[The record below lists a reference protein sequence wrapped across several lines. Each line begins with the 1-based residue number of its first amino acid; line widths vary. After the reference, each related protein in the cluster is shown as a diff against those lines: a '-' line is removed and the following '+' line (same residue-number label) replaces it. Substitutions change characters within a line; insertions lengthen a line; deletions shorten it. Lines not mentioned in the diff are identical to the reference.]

1 MNASH
6 GLHEFSQLAAPEAR
20 DVAAD
25 LRARLAPIDAW
36 RPGAVALGRE
46 LTAAVLARPLSLL
59 DVQRWLGL
67 FPIDTPLGESLFR
80 LAEAL
85 PRTPDANSQRAL
97 LARLPGLS
105 MPFAQAAVRPLAQ
118 AALRVF
124 AHQFVYGETIEEALS
139 RSRRDCMA
147 DRRRRFSFDMLGEG
161 ARTAEDAERNFD
173 HYVEAVRALGRDAG
187 SAASAWRSRSGVS
200 IKLSAIHPRY
210 EAAQFAHSRGELLAR
225 LRGLCRAA
233 AAAGIGL
240 TIDAEE
246 YERLLLHLDLF
257 AGLAD
262 DADLA
267 DWPGLGIAVQTYLVC
282 APQAIEAVLA
292 LARRR
297 RARGG
302 APVAVRLVKGA
313 YWDGEVRRAQELGV
327 DAYPVHL
334 DKGLTDLSYLACARM
349 LLAHRDL
356 VYAQFATHN
365 PVSAACVL
373 ALAETNPAENGE
385 PGFEFQR
392 LHGMGESLQRALAA
406 LYPQFPI
413 RIYAPVG
420 RQQELLAYLVRRLLE
435 NGANTSFLRQAAH
448 SDEAGSLV
456 ASGMACVDAGL
467 ETMPSRLPQPREIYM
482 PERLNARGYDLA
494 DAGTLE
500 RVAREV
506 ARERRSWSAAPLII
520 GVAQNGEARRVFS
533 PAQPGVAIGT
543 VIDADPSTARRAVD
557 AAFGA
562 RERWARSA
570 VSERAACLERL
581 ADLLEQH
588 RHELM
593 ALCVWEAGKTLPD
606 ALADVREAIDF
617 CRYYA
622 VQARA
627 RFGAALAL
635 PGSAG
640 ESNVL
645 SWNGRGVFACISPWN
660 FPAAIFAGQIA
671 AALVSGNTVVAKP
684 AEQTPLVAF
693 RIAQLILEAG
703 VPGDVFQLLP
713 GPGETVAQ
721 ALIADT
727 RIAGVAFTGS
737 TATARHIQRTLAGKD
752 GPIVPFIAETGGLN
766 AMIVDSTALPEQ
778 VVDAVIASAFRSA
791 GQRCSSL
798 RMLYVQDEVAPALL
812 TMLRGAMQTLRLGDP
827 ADPATDVGPVI
838 DAAAA
843 AMLRQYIAELR
854 RRGAPIAETG
864 ALPTGNFVAPIA
876 FEVGSIAELPGERF
890 GPVLHVARF
899 AIEDL
904 ERVIDDINATGYGLT
919 LGIHTRIDARAEFIR
934 SRAAAGNVYV
944 NRNMIGAVVGA
955 QPFGGEGLSGT
966 GPKAGGPHYLQ
977 RFATE
982 RVFTV
987 NTAAAGGDIKLM
999 SAAKSTLPA

>member
-1 MNASH
+1 MNAIR
-6 GLHEFSQLAAPEAR
+6 GLHAFSERAAPEAR
-20 DVAAD
+20 AAAAD
-25 LRARLAPIDAW
+25 LRARLAPLDAW
-36 RPGAVALGRE
+36 RPSAMALARE
-46 LTAAVLARPLSLL
+46 LTATTLSRPLSLL
-59 DVQRWLGL
+59 DVQRWLGV
-67 FPIDTPLGESLFR
+67 FPIDTPLGETLFR

-85 PRTPDANSQRAL
+85 PRTPDKYNQRAL

-105 MPFAQAAVRPLAQ
+105 LPFARAAVRPLAQ
-118 AALRVF
+118 AALGAF
-124 AHQFVYGETIEEALS
+124 AHQFVYAETIASALARARRA
-139 RSRRDCMA
+139 RSAGRGRS
-147 DRRRRFSFDMLGEG
+147 FSFDMLGEG
-161 ARTAEDAERNFD
+161 ARTGADAERNLEQ
-173 HYVEAVRALGRDAG
+173 YLAAVRALGG
-187 SAASAWRSRSGVS
+187 GAASATIAWRSRSGVS

-210 EAAQFAHSRGELLAR
+210 EAAQFAHSRGELLER

-233 AAAGIGL
+233 AAAGVGL

-246 YERLLLHLDLF
+246 SERLLLQLDLF
-257 AGLAD
+257 GALAE
-262 DADLA
+262 DAELA
-267 DWPGLGIAVQTYLVC
+267 AWPGLGLAVQTYLVC
-282 APQAIEAVLA
+282 APQVIEAVLA
-292 LARRR
+292 LARQR

-313 YWDGEVRRAQELGV
+313 YWDGEVRRAQELGL

-334 DKGLTDLSYLACARM
+334 DKGLTDLSYIACARM
-349 LLAHRDL
+349 LLDDRDL

-373 ALAETNPAENGE
+373 ALAQTHAAGNGE
-385 PGFEFQR
+385 PWFEFQR
-392 LHGMGESLQRALAA
+392 LHGMGEPLQRALAA
-406 LYPQFPI
+406 LHPQVPM
-413 RIYAPVG
+413 RVYAPVG

-435 NGANTSFLRQAAH
+435 NGANTSFLRQSARA
-448 SDEAGSLV
+448 DEAGSLV
-456 ASGMACVDAGL
+456 ASGMACVDAAFG
-467 ETMPSRLPQPREIYM
+467 TTHSRVAQPGEIYM

-494 DAGTLE
+494 DAATLE
-500 RVAREV
+500 RVARGV
-506 ARERRSWSAAPLII
+506 AQERRLWSAAPLIN
-520 GVAQNGEARRVFS
+520 GVAQRGAARSVYS
-533 PAQPGVAIGT
+533 PAQPAVAIGSA
-543 VIDADPSTARRAVD
+543 VDADPAAVRLALD

-562 RERWARSA
+562 RNRWAHSA

-606 ALADVREAIDF
+606 ALAEVREAVDF

-622 VQARA
+622 AQARA
-627 RFGAALAL
+627 RFGSALAL
-635 PGSAG
+635 PASAG
-640 ESNVL
+640 ESNTL
-645 SWNGRGVFACISPWN
+645 SWNGRGVFVCISPWN

-671 AALVSGNTVVAKP
+671 AALVAGNTVVAKP
-684 AEQTPLVAF
+684 AEQTPLAAF

-703 VPGDVFQLLP
+703 VPGDVFHLLP
-713 GPGETVAQ
+713 GPGETVGQ
-721 ALIADT
+721 ALIADP

-737 TATARHIQRTLAGKD
+737 GATARQIQRTLAGKD

-798 RMLYVQDEVAPALL
+798 RMLYVQDEIAPAVLK
-812 TMLRGAMQTLRLGDP
+812 MLRGAMQTLRLGDP

-843 AMLRQYIAELR
+843 AQLRAYIAQLR
-854 RRGAPIAETG
+854 SRGAPLAEAG
-864 ALPTGNFVAPIA
+864 LPPETGNFVAPIA
-876 FEVGSIAELPGERF
+876 FEVGSIADLPGERF

-899 AIEDL
+899 GIAEL
-904 ERVIDDINATGYGLT
+904 ERVVDDINATGYGLT

-966 GPKAGGPHYLQ
+966 GPKAGGPHYLP

-982 RVFTV
+982 RVVTV
-987 NTAAAGGDIKLM
+987 NTAAAGGDVKLL
-999 SAAKSTLPA
+999 SG